1 MGAAGN
7 PPLALMRTITNG
19 MRLSDLSKHADY
31 IEIYSPDVEAEQMQP
46 VLRWGASLFQ

>member
-7 PPLALMRTITNG
+7 PPLALMRSITNG
-19 MRLSDLSKHADY
+19 MRLNDLGKHIDY
-31 IEIYSPDVEAEQMQP
+31 IEIHSDDVDAADLQP